1 MFVCKS
7 LRGSMVIELLISMLI
22 LAIIGTPTFHFFKT
36 HYMALQKTMRDQQNN
51 IELLN
56 AYIQINSDLNGVVS
70 IDDSTCCVTTNT
82 HSICYDINNQ
92 RFRRRKKSHS
102 ATRFYTIYIGNVEQ
116 WQQLECRQNNDVFTV
131 SYTANDTTSDWVFYA
146 NQVD

>member
-1 MFVCKS
+1 MFACKL

-36 HYMALQKTMRDQQNN
+36 HYMALQKTMHNQKNN

-56 AYIQINSDLNGVVS
+56 AYIQINSDLNDVVS

-82 HSICYDINNQ
+82 HLICYDINNQ

-102 ATRFYTIYIGNVEQ
+102 ATRFYTIYIGNIEQ
-116 WQQLECRQNNDVFTV
+116 WQQLSCKQDNDVFTV
-131 SYTANDTTSDWVFYA
+131 TYSANKATNGWVFYA